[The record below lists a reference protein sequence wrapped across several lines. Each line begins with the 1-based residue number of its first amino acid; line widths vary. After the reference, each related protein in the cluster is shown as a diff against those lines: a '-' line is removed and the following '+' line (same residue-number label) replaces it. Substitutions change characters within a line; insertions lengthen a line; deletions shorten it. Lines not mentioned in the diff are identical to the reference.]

1 MINLKPGSEIRQM
14 FTKVPFALDFKV
26 YMFNVTNPME
36 IQNGALPALQ
46 EVGPFCFE

>member
-1 MINLKPGSEIRQM
+1 MVTLDPDSEIRKM
-14 FTKVPFALDFKV
+14 FVKVPFGLDFKV

-36 IQNGALPALQ
+36 VQTGALPALK